1 MRARPWTRAIGVVA
15 ALLLVGARHPM
26 HTAVTEITHSA
37 GAPTMGIH
45 IRVFADD
52 FGAVA
57 AGEPGS
63 ATTDS
68 VMSRYVRG
76 RLAIAD
82 ASGRPVALKWV
93 GARREGDVILLTLD
107 APATARLR
115 GVRMLSGL
123 LSERF
128 EDQINIVRATYDGRT
143 TTLLFMPGDGP
154 KVLP

>member
-1 MRARPWTRAIGVVA
+1 MRARPWARAIGVVA

-26 HTAVTEITHSA
+26 HTAVTEITHVDA
-37 GAPTMGIH
+37 APTMGIH

-52 FGAVA
+52 FGVVA
-57 AGEPGS
+57 AGELGS
-63 ATTDS
+63 AATDS

-82 ASGRPVALKWV
+82 ATGRPAALRWL
-93 GARREGDVILLTLD
+93 GARREGDVILLTLE
-107 APATARLR
+107 APTTAALKGTR
-115 GVRMLSGL
+115 VFSGL

-143 TTLLFMPGDGP
+143 TTLLFTPGDGP